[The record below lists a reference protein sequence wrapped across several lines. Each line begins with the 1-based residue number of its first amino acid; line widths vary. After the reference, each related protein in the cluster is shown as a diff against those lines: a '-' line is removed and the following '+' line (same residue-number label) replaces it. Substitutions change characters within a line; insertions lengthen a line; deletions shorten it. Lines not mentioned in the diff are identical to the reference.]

1 MTTSLT
7 EKLTGMDRNGLLD
20 LLDLTDSIATDKENK
35 LDIYQPN
42 SEVITKFH
50 ASPARNRSIISGNR
64 GGKTAALCVEAVI
77 KATGI
82 IPDSLKGIYPEKRLR
97 VPSIVRICAVDYDNG
112 VYKIVEPEVKK
123 WLPKD
128 IIAEQNKSMHVIKLK
143 NGSVIEF
150 MSYAQP
156 IPKFGGTARD
166 FVGYDEIPPP
176 DVVKENVMR
185 TIDRGG
191 DQVYSFT
198 PVLHERDDGRG
209 ITTNNALAIAHYY
222 DNIYLKCRRM
232 VDPHTDTINEDGF
245 KWIEIFHIDVFENPH
260 INTDVLLEEMQA
272 MSKKDINV
280 RVKGRFEHLAG
291 LVYGQEYDESTQLA
305 RHYKHDPDW
314 PVYVAID
321 CHPKVAHHV
330 TYVSVNPRG
339 EAFIVDEIQ
348 IQGTVGELAS
358 AMAAVESYKKY
369 WVVWRLIDALSK
381 TPDPIT
387 GSNFGRELAALGYPA
402 RIGSKDVY
410 TGIYAV
416 KDAFKGHKLF
426 VCEDVIGHRWELAH
440 YIWQGD
446 KPIDRGDHF
455 MENLRRIMI
464 LNPLYMD
471 KKLYLL
477 DTMGAPDA
485 PMY

>member
-1 MTTSLT
+1 MTTVT
-7 EKLTGMDRNGLLD
+7 EKLTGMGRNELID
-20 LLDLTDSIATDKENK
+20 LLEVTDTLSVEQEDK
-35 LDIYQPN
+35 LDIYRPN
-42 SEVITKFH
+42 SGVITKFH
-50 ASPARNRSIISGNR
+50 KSPARNRSIISGNR

-82 IPDSLKGIYPEKRLR
+82 IPESLKGIYPERRLR
-97 VPSIVRICAVDYDNG
+97 VPAMVRLCAVDYENG
-112 VYKIVEPEVKK
+112 VYKIVEPEFKR
-123 WLPKD
+123 WLPKGM
-128 IIAEQNKSMHVIKLK
+128 IARQDKVKHTIELK

-156 IPKFGGTARD
+156 IPKFGGVARD

-198 PVLHERDDGRG
+198 PVIHERDVGG
-209 ITTNNALAIAHYY
+209 ITTNNALAISHYY
-222 DNIYLKCRRM
+222 DKVYLKCGRM
-232 VDPHTDTINEDGF
+232 VDPKSDTINEEGF
-245 KWIEIFHIDVFENPH
+245 PWIEIFHIDVFENPH
-260 INTDVLLEEMQA
+260 INKDILLEEMKG
-272 MSKKDINV
+272 MSKKDIAV

-291 LVYGQEYDESTQLA
+291 LVYGQEYDESENLA

-321 CHPKVAHHV
+321 CHPKHPQHV
-330 TYVSVNPRG
+330 TYICVNPHG
-339 EAFIVDEIQ
+339 NAFVIDELQ
-348 IQGTVGELAS
+348 IPGTVGELAS
-358 AMAAVESYKKY
+358 AMQATETHKKY
-369 WVVWRLIDALSK
+369 WVVWRLIDALAK

-387 GSNFGRELAALGYPA
+387 GSSFAQELAVLGYPC
-402 RIGSKDVY
+402 RIGSKDLY
-410 TGIYAV
+410 TGIYCV
-416 KDAFKGHKLF
+416 KDAFKGNVLSI
-426 VCEDVIGHRWELAH
+426 VDSCAGHRWEIAH

-446 KPIDRGDHF
+446 KPIDRADHF

-464 LNPLYMD
+464 LKPQYIDRKMHLIN
-471 KKLYLL
+471 
-477 DTMGAPDA
+477 TMGAPDP